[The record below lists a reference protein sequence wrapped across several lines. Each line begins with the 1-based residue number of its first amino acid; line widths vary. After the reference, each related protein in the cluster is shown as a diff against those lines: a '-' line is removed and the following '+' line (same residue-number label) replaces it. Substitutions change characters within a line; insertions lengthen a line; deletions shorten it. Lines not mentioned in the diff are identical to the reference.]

1 MFEKLTPRM
10 DAVIKMS
17 QQIARDYEQDYVG
30 TEHLL
35 LAILQEG
42 TGVGA
47 AILKDLDIDLRST
60 KRSID
65 KLIKARLEDT
75 WVFGRLP
82 GSPHFRNV
90 MASAIEEARQLESK
104 IVCTEHLLVALA
116 KEDGSVAQAALNGFG
131 VRAGTIRA
139 EITKRLHDTPD
150 PA

>member
-47 AILKDLDIDLRST
+47 AILKDLGIDLRTT
-60 KRSID
+60 KKAID
-65 KLIKARLEDT
+65 KLIMARLEDT

-116 KEDGSVAQAALNGFG
+116 KEDGCVAQAALHEFG
-131 VRAGTIRA
+131 ARAGAIRT

-150 PA
+150 SV

>member
-47 AILKDLDIDLRST
+47 AILKDLGIDLRTT
-60 KRSID
+60 KKAID
-65 KLIKARLEDT
+65 KLIMARLEDT

-116 KEDGSVAQAALNGFG
+116 KEDGCVAQAALHEFG
-131 VRAGTIRA
+131 ARVGAIRT
-139 EITKRLHDTPD
+139 EIAKRLHETPD
-150 PA
+150 SV